1 MTLLSPAERRILELS
16 KRGYTDEE
24 LARDYHVSVQR
35 IRDIKAA
42 AKSKAVQNTGGE
54 YWNR

>member
-1 MTLLSPAERRILELS
+1 MTLSPAERRILELS

-24 LARDYHVSVQR
+24 LARDYHVSIQR

-42 AKSKAVQNTGGE
+42 AKAKSAPNAGGE